1 MKRVVARL
9 LLPALLLALAL
20 QACATN
26 ANMQLASEDEPVEA
40 GESTDSGGGLGLF
53 GMGSPENSGSSG
65 EGMGDDPTQT
75 TAPEQAA
82 GTTPSGDGAGT
93 GGSQPSGATLPGF
106 PSSGGPL
113 PNVDPNSEFCRKARA
128 AMEDLSNSFNSGN
141 QSDPLATFRSLG
153 STLVEL
159 SKIAPTE
166 IRGSMRKMG
175 QELSTVSML
184 NFQQKQALFE
194 SDEFYNVMGYLA
206 ACGTA

>member
-40 GESTDSGGGLGLF
+40 SESTDSGGGLGLF
-53 GMGSPENSGSSG
+53 GMGSPEDSGSSG
-65 EGMGDDPTQT
+65 EGTGDDPTQT
-75 TAPEQAA
+75 TAPEQAG

-194 SDEFYNVMGYLA
+194 SDEFYTVMGYLA